1 MRRHQEQPE
10 NDQEP
15 YDFYKPVEQEPVT
28 FRGELRKLKK
38 MGFRD
43 GIEYIWNNYTAHVI
57 IIFVLIIAVAIVGN
71 MIYQKMK
78 PAPYLTVALLDYDGY
93 SEALEKEDIAT
104 EEDGVQH
111 LTVNTFQGV
120 NTETIVSGERQNTV
134 LALTA
139 MVTAGDLDGI
149 VASGDTIRALQKQ
162 SADFFYSLEEQ
173 FSENELAWM
182 QDRLLYMTY
191 EDGVEY
197 PVAVNLSGM
206 SALFGEGETP
216 EDIYV
221 AFTYNTKNAPHL
233 RGWIFQQLNYYN
245 STGEQTDGTE

>member
-1 MRRHQEQPE
+1 MRQQQKHSQEE
-10 NDQEP
+10 QEA
-15 YDFYKPVEQEPVT
+15 YDFYKPMNQEPIT
-28 FRGELRKLKK
+28 FRGELQKLKK

-57 IIFVLIIAVAIVGN
+57 VIFVLIIAVAIVGN

-93 SEALEKEDIAT
+93 SEALEKEEIIT
-104 EEDGVQH
+104 EEGGSEH
-111 LTVNTFQGV
+111 MIVNTFQGV
-120 NTETIVSGERQNTV
+120 NTESIVSGESQNTV

-139 MVTAGDLDGI
+139 MITAGDLDGI
-149 VASGDTIRALQKQ
+149 VASKDTIRALQKQ

-182 QDRLLYMTY
+182 QDRLLYMTN
-191 EDGVEY
+191 EDGMEY
-197 PVAVNLSGM
+197 PVAVNLAGM
-206 SALFGEGETP
+206 NALAGQEAL

-233 RGWIFQQLNYYN
+233 RSWIFQQLNYYN
-245 STGEQTDGTE
+245 STGEQTNGTK

>member
-10 NDQEP
+10 QDRES

-43 GIEYIWNNYTAHVI
+43 GMEYIWNNYTAHVI
-57 IIFVLIIAVAIVGN
+57 IIFVALVAVAIVGN
-71 MIYQKMK
+71 MIYQKMQ

-93 SEALEKEDIAT
+93 SEVLEKENIAT
-104 EEDGVQH
+104 EDGEEQH
-111 LTVNTFQGV
+111 LIVNTFQGV
-120 NTETIVSGERQNTV
+120 NTESIVSGESQNTV

-139 MVTAGDLDGI
+139 MITAGDLDGI

-162 SADFFYSLEEQ
+162 SADFFFSLEEQ

-182 QDRLLYMTY
+182 QDRLLYMAN

-206 SALFGEGETP
+206 NAFSGEGETP

-233 RGWIFQQLNYYN
+233 RSWIFQQLNYYN
-245 STGEQTDGTE
+245 SMGEQTDGTE